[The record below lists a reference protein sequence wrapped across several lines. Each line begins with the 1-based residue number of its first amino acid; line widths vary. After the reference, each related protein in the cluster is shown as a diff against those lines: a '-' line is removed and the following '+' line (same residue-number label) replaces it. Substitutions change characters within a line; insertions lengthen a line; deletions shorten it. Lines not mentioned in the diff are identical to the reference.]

1 MINAIIKGIFS
12 LIMMLF
18 NLIFSPIINIIT
30 SLFPSLGNL
39 FTYLSNFIVIS
50 LTYVRSVLSLL
61 LITDN
66 MIITLFDY
74 FVILYTI
81 YLTVLVVKFAINIYN
96 KFKL

>member
-61 LITDN
+61 LINDS